1 MKITLPKIEFGSTYK
16 EQSFDPPGVVPAWL
30 VRMADLT
37 SWILIAALMY
47 FLFLWTLE
55 ISGDRATPLLISKA
69 GIWELNTAFYWPL
82 LIGFLGSAIGLP
94 LLAKIGIPIFCEL
107 SFKKPGQGWPKF
119 WMLILIILTS
129 LVIIAGNM
137 HVINGARL
145 EKNREGAVKVELNDQ
160 ARGAL
165 QANLDAINQDLADI
179 TNPALTTYQAQSA
192 REGAAAWAK
201 RVATAKAQNDYQ
213 ADAIERAMASAERG
227 DQLRKDRKAAMLA
240 LAGAPTQAAAAE
252 RIVTQGDWVTSLVD
266 EIDRVRAVMLGAVQD
281 LAALLLGWIAYRLA
295 AVRKQQLADWEAVHA
310 EPHAEPGVDLRI
322 TDGTDQWQPVPN
334 ETTYDPDTGEE
345 LIPVRRRKE
354 VHYRRK
360 PKSKKDDAQAP
371 IGASDPRAS
380 AANQLGSEELE
391 TMGADDGI
399 RSELAADA
407 GLDDSA
413 ALPAWDTRGVTRDL
427 GLDYELDAAGSV
439 EFQQAETFDAASQ
452 PGISGHAAAS
462 AGEDESLTHAQPEE
476 DQQDLGADDRDGADG
491 FGGPDLLDDEPLDAA
506 PLETPDEQ
514 ALWNE
519 VSETSELAEPE
530 NAETPLPNGEGVLVH
545 TDEEIEELERQYAAR
560 RAVEAAE

>member
-1 MKITLPKIEFGSTYK
+1 MALPRLQWPLAFDSSAREPD
-16 EQSFDPPGVVPAWL
+16 FDPPGVVPAWL

-47 FLFLWTLE
+47 FLWLWTLD
-55 ISGDRATPLLISKA
+55 ISGDRATPLMLGKA
-69 GIWELNTAFYWPL
+69 GVWELNTSFYWPL
-82 LIGFLGSAIGLP
+82 LIGFMGSAIGLP

-145 EKNREGAVKVELNDQ
+145 EKNREGAVRVELNGQ

-179 TNPALTTYQAQSA
+179 TNPALTTYQAQAS

-201 RVATAKAQNDYQ
+201 RVAIAQAQKDYQ
-213 ADAIERAMASAERG
+213 ADAIARALAAAERG

-240 LAGAPTQAAAAE
+240 LAAAPTQAAAAE
-252 RIVTQGDWVTSLVD
+252 RIVTQGDWVTGLVD

-310 EPHAEPGVDLRI
+310 EPHAEAGIDLRL
-322 TDGTDQWQPVPN
+322 DDRSN
-334 ETTYDPDTGEE
+334 ETQVRPQETILEFDPETGEQVE
-345 LIPVRRRKE
+345 KIRVRYKNEDYFRKKPT
-354 VHYRRK
+354 RK
-360 PKSKKDDAQAP
+360 PRARKD
-371 IGASDPRAS
+371 DPRAP
-380 AANQLGSEELE
+380 AANQVEL
-391 TMGADDGI
+391 
-399 RSELAADA
+399 
-407 GLDDSA
+407 
-413 ALPAWDTRGVTRDL
+413 
-427 GLDYELDAAGSV
+427 
-439 EFQQAETFDAASQ
+439 Q
-452 PGISGHAAAS
+452 
-462 AGEDESLTHAQPEE
+462 GEDEVSDEGDLQPGYREAATDPGAAPEQEIASAPIQE
-476 DQQDLGADDRDGADG
+476 DQTFYASSDEEYPEADRAGFDASDGVLETSRDDADLWEAERSDSPEA
-491 FGGPDLLDDEPLDAA
+491 LLEPVEIHQHEHTVDA

-530 NAETPLPNGEGVLVH
+530 NAETPLPNGEGIVVWD
-545 TDEEIEELERQYAAR
+545 DEEEPTIKELLAR
-560 RAVEAAE
+560 TEAAE

>member
-1 MKITLPKIEFGSTYK
+1 MGFALPRNLWPQREPD
-16 EQSFDPPGVVPAWL
+16 FDPPGVVPAWL

-179 TNPALTTYQAQSA
+179 TNPALTTYQAQAS

-201 RVATAKAQNDYQ
+201 RVAIAQAQKDYQ
-213 ADAIERAMASAERG
+213 ADAIARALAAAERG
-227 DQLRKDRKAAMLA
+227 DQLRADRKAAMLA

-310 EPHAEPGVDLRI
+310 EPHAEAGVDLRI
-322 TDGTDQWQPVPN
+322 TDGTDQWQVEPQTVEYDEEGN
-334 ETTYDPDTGEE
+334 E
-345 LIPVRRRKE
+345 LVKVRRRKE

-360 PKSKKDDAQAP
+360 PKPKKDESQAP
-371 IGASDPRAS
+371 LNADDPRAS
-380 AANQLGSEELE
+380 AANQLELQGEEE
-391 TMGADDGI
+391 VSD
-399 RSELAADA
+399 E
-407 GLDDSA
+407 
-413 ALPAWDTRGVTRDL
+413 
-427 GLDYELDAAGSV
+427 
-439 EFQQAETFDAASQ
+439 AEQ
-452 PGISGHAAAS
+452 EAAS
-462 AGEDESLTHAQPEE
+462 AYQADAAETVGDDPWVADAVTDPAREVEAQALPEGDITH
-476 DQQDLGADDRDGADG
+476 
-491 FGGPDLLDDEPLDAA
+491 A
-506 PLETPDEQ
+506 PLEAPDEQ

-519 VSETSELAEPE
+519 VSETSELAQPE
-530 NAETPLPNGEGVLVH
+530 NAETPLPNGEGIVVWD
-545 TDEEIEELERQYAAR
+545 DEEEPTIKELLAR
-560 RAVEAAE
+560 KTEAAE